1 QSFVRGVGIY
11 NPARNEWRAGPSMP
25 KPMDLLGV
33 VTGGNKIHAVLE
45 SKYFVYAGATR
56 KWQRGPS
63 LKVPRHALAL
73 YAVGGRLYA
82 IGGWHGPHHEDNTRA
97 EA

>member
-1 QSFVRGVGIY
+1 
-11 NPARNEWRAGPSMP
+11 
-25 KPMDLLGV
+25 MDLLGV
-33 VTGGNKIHAVLE
+33 VTVGNKIHAVLE
-45 SKYFVYAGATR
+45 SKYFVYDGATR

-82 IGGWHGPHHEDNTRA
+82 IGGCIVPQLEDSPAVETLRLSR
-97 EA
+97 